1 MTEVPGSMG
10 PSEYEKLTQLLVKR
24 ISEGAPV
31 TTSRLDHNVV
41 LPGRASPH
49 QIDVL
54 WEFTTGS
61 GPAHR
66 IIFECK
72 HRSGALEQNDML
84 AFKGVVEEVGYESIP
99 TTGVMVHLTGYQ
111 LGARKVADTYG
122 LIILELRSPND
133 KDVEGRALGFRGL
146 LSARVPVV
154 KDMHLD
160 VCELLSDA
168 LNEPVLNYG
177 LQVETADGQRI
188 SIMALLQ
195 DGEID
200 LTKKELTSQHRV
212 TRSFEPPAMLMV
224 EGEPAARVRAVSA
237 IVGEERGVPTNF
249 AVGGRENLAWMLKN
263 TLGGE
268 RAWFANDGKIYLSEF

>member
-1 MTEVPGSMG
+1 MTDGTGSMG
-10 PSEYEKLTQLLVKR
+10 PSEYEKLTQLLVRR

-61 GPAHR
+61 GSAHR

-84 AFKGVVEEVGYESIP
+84 AFKGVVEEIGYESIP

-111 LGARKVADTYG
+111 SGARKVADTYG

-133 KDVEGRALGFRGL
+133 KDVEGRVLGFRGSF
-146 LSARVPVV
+146 SARVPVV
-154 KDMHLD
+154 KDIHLD
-160 VCELLSDA
+160 ICELLSDA
-168 LNEPVLNYG
+168 LNEPVLNYR
-177 LQVETADGQRI
+177 LQVEMADGQRV
-188 SIMALLQ
+188 SVMTLLQ

-200 LTKKELTSQHRV
+200 LTKKELTPQHPV
-212 TRSFEPPAMLMV
+212 TRSFEPPVMLMV
-224 EGEPAARVRAVSA
+224 EGEPAARVRAILA
-237 IVGEERGVPTNF
+237 TVGEEGSDTINF
-249 AVGGRENLAWMLKN
+249 TVGGRENLAWMLKN

-268 RAWFANDGKIYLSEF
+268 RAWFAKDGKVYLSES